1 MNLTSQGSA
10 CGDRGPC
17 LASVTL
23 HTLFD
28 VGTLTGLTDG
38 QLLDRFRMAGI
49 RPPRRHSHLSVDRHG
64 SMVLKV
70 CRDVLGDL
78 HDARTLLQATFLVL
92 ARRAGSIR
100 RGEAVAGWLYE
111 VAP

>member
-17 LASVTL
+17 LASVAL

-38 QLLDRFRMAGI
+38 QLLDRFARGGHEGAEAAFAPFGGSA
-49 RPPRRHSHLSVDRHG
+49 RPHG
-64 SMVLKV
+64 AEGVS
-70 CRDVLGDL
+70 
-78 HDARTLLQATFLVL
+78 
-92 ARRAGSIR
+92 RRAG
-100 RGEAVAGWLYE
+100 
-111 VAP
+111 